1 MTQAEDHNVQFSPNC
16 IRHELPTRVFNVK
29 GVYRFGAQPATVPN
43 AITAGRWI
51 EIMARDQGTA
61 MARPS
66 TGHTEG
72 IFSEGID
79 VDTGVRKLILA
90 TASVLV
96 IGIGGTAMS
105 HAADLGKTAP
115 NPSWN
120 TPANSGSSQH
130 PQAAANLSKDDIREA
145 QLELRHS
152 GLYNGSLDGVI
163 GPQTKQAL
171 ERFQKDN
178 GLEQTATLDALTMV
192 AMFGNIGTSEGSSM
206 PRNAGEGTGQ

>member
-1 MTQAEDHNVQFSPNC
+1 M
-16 IRHELPTRVFNVK
+16 
-29 GVYRFGAQPATVPN
+29 
-43 AITAGRWI
+43 WI
-51 EIMARDQGTA
+51 L
-61 MARPS
+61 
-66 TGHTEG
+66 
-72 IFSEGID
+72 
-79 VDTGVRKLILA
+79 GVRKLILA

-105 HAADLGKTAP
+105 HGADLGKTAP

-120 TPANSGSSQH
+120 TPASSGPSQH
-130 PQAAANLSKDDIREA
+130 PQAAAALSKDDIREA

-171 ERFQKDN
+171 VRFQKDNN

>member
-1 MTQAEDHNVQFSPNC
+1 MIAGPCKARNLVIFSRARAVEPLHNALIVD
-16 IRHELPTRVFNVK
+16 PTVGNV
-29 GVYRFGAQPATVPN
+29 GNAT
-43 AITAGRWI
+43 WI
-51 EIMARDQGTA
+51 EPVDYSELTFF
-61 MARPS
+61 PS
-66 TGHTEG
+66 ASMW
-72 IFSEGID
+72 IQ
-79 VDTGVRKLILA
+79 GVRKLILA

-96 IGIGGTAMS
+96 IGIGTAMS

-120 TPANSGSSQH
+120 MPANSGSSQH
-130 PQAAANLSKDDIREA
+130 PQASANLSNDDIREA

-171 ERFQKDN
+171 VRFQKDN
-178 GLEQTATLDALTMV
+178 GLEETATLDALTMV

>member
-1 MTQAEDHNVQFSPNC
+1 MD
-16 IRHELPTRVFNVK
+16 
-29 GVYRFGAQPATVPN
+29 
-43 AITAGRWI
+43 
-51 EIMARDQGTA
+51 M
-61 MARPS
+61 
-66 TGHTEG
+66 
-72 IFSEGID
+72 
-79 VDTGVRKLILA
+79 DTGVRKLILA

-105 HAADLGKTAP
+105 HAADVGKTAP

-120 TPANSGSSQH
+120 TPARSGPSQH

-152 GLYNGSLDGVI
+152 GLYNGSPDGVI

-171 ERFQKDN
+171 VWFQKDN

-192 AMFGNIGTSEGSSM
+192 AMFGNIGTSQGSSM
-206 PRNAGEGTGQ
+206 PPNAGESTGQ